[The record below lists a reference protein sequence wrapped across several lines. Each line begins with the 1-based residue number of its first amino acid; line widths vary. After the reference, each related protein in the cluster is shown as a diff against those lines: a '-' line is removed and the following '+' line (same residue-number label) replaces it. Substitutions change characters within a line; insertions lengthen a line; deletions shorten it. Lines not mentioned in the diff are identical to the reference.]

1 MQVPDTLRDMATVIL
16 VRHGRSSANTGG
28 VLAGRS
34 AGVKLD
40 ATGHQQA
47 KHAATRLAPVRL
59 ASIVTSPLER
69 CRPPARVIAAE
80 PPAVPVPTA
89 RVVTACG
96 SGAVTGG

>member
-40 ATGHQQA
+40 ETGHQQA
-47 KHAATRLAPVRL
+47 KNAATRIAPVRL
-59 ASIVTSPLER
+59 ARIVTSPLER
-69 CRPPARVIAAE
+69 CSHTARVIAGE
-80 PPAVPVPTA
+80 HPDVPVRPEER
-89 RVVTACG
+89 RVGKEGVGPCR
-96 SGAVTGG
+96 

>member
-40 ATGHQQA
+40 ETGHQQA
-47 KHAATRLAPVRL
+47 KNAATRIAPVRL
-59 ASIVTSPLER
+59 ARIVTSPLER
-69 CRPPARVIAAE
+69 RRHPARVIAGE
-80 PPAVPVPTA
+80 HPAGPVSTA
-89 RVVTACG
+89 T
-96 SGAVTGG
+96 GAVECEYDALTRR